1 MLESVKGGSPRLVI
15 LRGGGGGLTRK
26 FEKFD
31 MLIDLLDVRTPVG
44 SASSFFWGVL
54 ILELLPIRAVGQA
67 GAHSA

>member
-15 LRGGGGGLTRK
+15 LRGGEGLTRK
-26 FEKFD
+26 FEKVD
-31 MLIDLLDVRTPVG
+31 LLIDLLDVRTPVG